1 MIQSRVKPEI
11 NGDVSALTHSS
22 FDGDGAM
29 QIKYRIYLCRH
40 PNCISK
46 DIPQCKIVVNEES
59 VLEEGEKNIL
69 RPFYTGCLW
78 MYNLGVYIDIS
89 LNIRKFD

>member
-46 DIPQCKIVVNEES
+46 DIPQCKIVVNEER
-59 VLEEGEKNIL
+59 VFWRKERKI
-69 RPFYTGCLW
+69 FYDHFTPGVFGCIIW
-78 MYNLGVYIDIS
+78 VCT
-89 LNIRKFD
+89 